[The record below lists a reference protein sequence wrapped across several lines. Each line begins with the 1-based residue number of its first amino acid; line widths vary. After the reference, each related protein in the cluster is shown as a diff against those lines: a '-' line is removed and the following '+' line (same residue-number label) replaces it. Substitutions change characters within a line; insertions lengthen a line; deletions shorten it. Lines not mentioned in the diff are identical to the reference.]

1 MCLFTNHKSSTSL
14 GGNSLPSDI
23 SGTILR
29 LRREA
34 GEKEPGREAKSLKEV
49 GWQILRCLQPPPP
62 RHVLVHLLWSAS
74 RGQSWRNGRWEL
86 TLDEERVSRAEKTQ
100 ASHGLNDDHRPP
112 VSVLVVQ
119 VLIVSQQAFSMLS
132 AAFSENNLPSSLIS
146 LSNLLHLLLQAK
158 TYVFKS

>member
-1 MCLFTNHKSSTSL
+1 M
-14 GGNSLPSDI
+14 
-23 SGTILR
+23 
-29 LRREA
+29 
-34 GEKEPGREAKSLKEV
+34 
-49 GWQILRCLQPPPP
+49 
-62 RHVLVHLLWSAS
+62 S
-74 RGQSWRNGRWEL
+74 R
-86 TLDEERVSRAEKTQ
+86 DEKTQ

-119 VLIVSQQAFSMLS
+119 VLIVSQQAFSVLS